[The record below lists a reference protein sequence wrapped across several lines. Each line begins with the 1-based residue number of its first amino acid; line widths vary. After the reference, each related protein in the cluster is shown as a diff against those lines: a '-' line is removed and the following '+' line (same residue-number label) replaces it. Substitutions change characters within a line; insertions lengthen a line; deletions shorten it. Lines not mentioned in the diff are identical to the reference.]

1 MSCVLPPTPNR
12 RVLLVSHNFPPTLGP
27 ESALVKIN
35 TLDLL
40 RRGWQ
45 LSVLTTTMEHMHQ
58 TIDHG
63 MLVGMPADLEIMR
76 TPSYDATLRKRWPR
90 LWMPFLMIL
99 RSWLLPEVFFLWLLS
114 SVPAG
119 RRWLEEHGPAVIYSR
134 ATKHV
139 SNVTGWFLKRATGLP
154 WIAHFSDPWQA
165 AKYLNPL
172 QTAIAEW
179 FERRIFRDADAIVI
193 VNGQLTGEFAA
204 MHPGC
209 ESKLHVIPHGY
220 VPLDQ
225 VPPPS
230 VNPGKRPL
238 QAIHAGSFIPTL
250 REPDQLFKGLALL
263 NQRLPLKDLLHLTC
277 VGVDT
282 TRYQGMADELGLAG
296 IVSLR
301 DSIPYQQCQDMVAA
315 SDLLL
320 VLDSPHSGGIYLPTK
335 LIEYLPYEKPVLGLA
350 EHDSAVHQVLKHCD
364 LTFADQN
371 SPEAIATVF
380 EQLLK
385 QWQAGTW
392 GVSALNRERVV
403 DYRIDRVNEKL
414 HDLLTQLSLTLSA

>member
-1 MSCVLPPTPNR
+1 MSTDPSTASLG

-35 TLDLL
+35 TLDLI
-40 RRGWQ
+40 RRGWK

-63 MLVGMPADLEIMR
+63 MLDGLPSDLEVIR
-76 TPSYDATLRKRWPR
+76 TPSYDGSLRKRYPR
-90 LWMPFLMIL
+90 LWTPFLIAI
-99 RSWLLPEVFFLWLLS
+99 RNWLLPETFFLWLIS
-114 SVPAG
+114 CVPAG
-119 RRWLEEHGPAVIYSR
+119 RRWIHEHGPAIIYSR

-139 SNVTGWFLKRATGLP
+139 SNVAGWFLKRATGLP
-154 WIAHFSDPWQA
+154 WVAHFSDPWQA
-165 AKYLNPL
+165 AKYLGPL
-172 QTAIAEW
+172 QVAIAEW
-179 FERRIFRDADAIVI
+179 CEHRIFRDADAIVI
-193 VNGQLTGEFAA
+193 VNPQLTGEFAT

-209 ESKLHVIPHGY
+209 EKKLHVIPHGY
-220 VPLDQ
+220 VPLEK

-230 VNPGKRPL
+230 ANPGTRPME
-238 QAIHAGSFIPTL
+238 AIHAGSFIPGL
-250 REPDQLFKGLALL
+250 REPHDLFRGLSLL
-263 NQRLPLKDLLHLTC
+263 NQRLPLKGLLHITF

-282 TRYQGMADELGLAG
+282 TRYQSFADELGLHE
-296 IVSLR
+296 IVSLL
-301 DSIPYQQCQDMVAA
+301 DSVPYQKCQDMVAS

-335 LIEYLPYEKPVLGLA
+335 LIEYLPFEKPVLGLA
-350 EHDSAVHQVLKHCD
+350 EKDSAVHQVLKHCD

-371 SPEAIATVF
+371 DPAAIAEVF

-392 GVSALNRERVV
+392 GVSDLNRERVL

-414 HDLLTQLSLTLSA
+414 HDLLTQLSRTLPA